1 MSATEARIRS
11 SGGCCA
17 NAPSADVILAA
28 IRAHV
33 PNQFCEERPVISSSG
48 TVIARR
54 DARRSTAC
62 RQIWLWYSRR
72 PDGGFEGS
80 GRHPASGGYMRHLL
94 SHAAVAALM
103 VALTGTAGLAQPPD
117 TVRVR
122 IGGSAQVGD
131 RLVPTRAAM
140 CHLDE
145 ATAPTAEATGNH
157 NPDASSGGSA
167 KLRRTR
173 GGED

>member
-103 VALTGTAGLAQPPD
+103 VALTGTAGLAQPPGVD
-117 TVRVR
+117 TAV
-122 IGGSAQVGD
+122 A
-131 RLVPTRAAM
+131 RA
-140 CHLDE
+140 LE
-145 ATAPTAEATGNH
+145 QATALARQRAEAVARGL
-157 NPDASSGGSA
+157 GGRLGA
-167 KLRRTR
+167 LI
-173 GGED
+173 GI